1 MVVEV
6 EVQLVELGGVLSEEK
21 CSGSAKIMRGIEKE
35 AIINHIAI
43 KKTISLHT
51 YSQLSIPILLPQLL
65 LNI

>member
-1 MVVEV
+1 
-6 EVQLVELGGVLSEEK
+6 VELGSVLSEEK
-21 CSGSAKIMRGIEKE
+21 CSGSAKNMSGIDKE

-51 YSQLSIPILLPQLL
+51 YSQLSMPILLPHVL